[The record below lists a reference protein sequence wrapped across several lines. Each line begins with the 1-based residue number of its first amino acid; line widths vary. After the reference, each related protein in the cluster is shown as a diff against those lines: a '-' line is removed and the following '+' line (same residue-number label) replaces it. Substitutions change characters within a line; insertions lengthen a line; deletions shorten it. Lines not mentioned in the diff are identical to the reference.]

1 MAEEK
6 KGFLR
11 NLFDPEQWT
20 LVNLLQ
26 ALGAIAGV
34 IALFYTV
41 ASPIP
46 LLLVLSLFIVA
57 ALGIFLF
64 RWWKRW
70 RTESVLRKLPP
81 EFYAPGTIRF
91 STQYYLPPFC
101 SEKDPTQADKDDLK
115 KIPKKKLF
123 KFIDDFLSNKK
134 PDRFMTLL
142 GDSGTG
148 KTSFV
153 LNYYARNQRRW
164 WKRLPI
170 RIIPL
175 GVPEVEKHISAIE
188 NKNET
193 VLFLDGFDEDTK
205 AFENPGERLQQLWEC
220 CRDFRRLV
228 ITCRTQFFSSDE
240 ALPRETPIRYH
251 GPKAANMPGVYRNL
265 IRYLMPFEDKQ
276 VKQYLRLR
284 YPFWHWNTR
293 RKAFRT
299 VRKIPR
305 LSMRPMLLAY
315 IPDLLDKDYRYTF
328 ELYEEMVNA
337 WLQREKGVLPGVTIE
352 ALREFSERLA
362 VDLYVNSEDRGA
374 TRIHYEQLEPL
385 AQRWNILLNKWE
397 MTSRSLL
404 NRDAGGYYKFAHR
417 SIMEF
422 LFVKRFLKW
431 DDQTRNISWSD
442 QIQTFLWETL
452 PLLRQRGEL
461 LPFSLDGVNL
471 NRYNVEVPIQLRNE
485 PIENKLSDVQVKE
498 MLRKHNFFDI
508 NRYKIGKGLAHDYR
522 SYNKEGERVLIDF
535 KTNLMWQKSG
545 TKEGVIY
552 KKARE
557 YINQLN
563 KNQFAGYH
571 DWRLPTLEEA
581 MSLIET
587 AQKEGCLYINPLFD
601 KTQQYIWTSDFYNPS
616 HVWRVNFNL
625 GGCFR
630 VDTEVNDTNVR
641 AVRSGRSLDD

>member
-6 KGFLR
+6 NGFWR
-11 NLFDPEQWT
+11 NFFDPRQWT
-20 LVNLLQ
+20 FVNFLQ
-26 ALGAIAGV
+26 AVGGVAGV
-34 IALFYTV
+34 IALFYAIT
-41 ASPIP
+41 SPIP
-46 LLLVLSLFIVA
+46 LLAVLSLFMVGA
-57 ALGIFLF
+57 AGVFFF
-64 RWWKRW
+64 RRWKRW
-70 RTESVLRKLPP
+70 RTERALGKLPP

-101 SEKDPTQADKDDLK
+101 SEKDPTRAEKDDLK
-115 KIPKKKLF
+115 KIPPKKLF
-123 KFIDDFLSNKK
+123 KFIDDFLSDKQ

-175 GVPEVEKHISAIE
+175 GVPEAEQHISAIAK
-188 NKNET
+188 KNET

-220 CRDFRRLV
+220 CKDFRRLI
-228 ITCRTQFFSSDE
+228 ITCRTQFFHSDE
-240 ALPRETPIRYH
+240 ALPRETTIPYR
-251 GPKAANMPGVYRNL
+251 GPRAANTPAVYRNL
-265 IRYLMPFEDKQ
+265 VRYLMPFEDEQ

-284 YPFWHWNTR
+284 YPFWDWKTR

-337 WLQREKGVLPGVTIE
+337 WLQRDKGVLPGVTIE

-374 TRIHYEQLEPL
+374 ARIHHDQLEPL
-385 AQRWNILLNKWE
+385 AQQWKIPLNKWQ

-417 SIMEF
+417 SIMEY
-422 LFVKRFLKW
+422 LFVQRCSERDPQSRHIL
-431 DDQTRNISWSD
+431 WSHLM
-442 QIQTFLWETL
+442 QTFLWEKTQWC
-452 PLLRQRGEL
+452 REAGEL
-461 LPFSLDGVNL
+461 LPAYLESADLS
-471 NRYNVEVPIQLRNE
+471 RYDVEIPMKLRDK
-485 PIENKLSDVQVKE
+485 PIEGTMSDAQIKE
-498 MLRKHNFFDI
+498 MLQKHNLFDK
-508 NRYKIGKGLAHDYR
+508 NKHQNGKGLVHEYR
-522 SYNKEGERVLIDF
+522 SYRKKGEQVVIDF
-535 KTNLMWQKSG
+535 KTNLMWQQAGS
-545 TKEGVIY
+545 
-552 KKARE
+552 
-557 YINQLN
+557 
-563 KNQFAGYH
+563 KNRPY
-571 DWRLPTLEEA
+571 
-581 MSLIET
+581 SL
-587 AQKEGCLYINPLFD
+587 L
-601 KTQQYIWTSDFYNPS
+601 S
-616 HVWRVNFNL
+616 V
-625 GGCFR
+625 
-630 VDTEVNDTNVR
+630 
-641 AVRSGRSLDD
+641 